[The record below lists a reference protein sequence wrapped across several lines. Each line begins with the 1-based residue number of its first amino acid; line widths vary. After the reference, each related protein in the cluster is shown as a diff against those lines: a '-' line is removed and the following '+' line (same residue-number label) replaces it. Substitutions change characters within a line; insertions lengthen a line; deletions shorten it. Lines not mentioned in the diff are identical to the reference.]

1 MQVADWAAL
10 VARGDSLL
18 VQPWYNSSQNVFV
31 KAVYEAA
38 AALAA
43 A

>member
-1 MQVADWAAL
+1 MQLAGFVKRHRI
-10 VARGDSLL
+10 VL